1 MKNTHVAIAC
11 DTVKNI
17 PCQYF
22 TQHDTTVSIQQQIHK
37 RINIMINYIPLAT
50 KPDYLPEVNWVRF
63 ADFRDWEEFE
73 GLAYEIPKERIE
85 QALLLLDDP
94 AIYELV
100 ESEMLKDWEDAN
112 ELNKTNLI
120 TEDLKHPIRIAYLIK
135 NIPYKGVHPVSI
147 DNISRSCSKIEDGHH
162 RLLAL
167 EYLGC
172 KYFPVFLGGYVENFP
187 VNSKLPPM
195 EYIACGVSTI
205 RTGFEKITAIFRLCD
220 SESVDGFLMPLAQNA
235 IGKVIE
241 VKTDDSGKYADII
254 MEFNNITQLE
264 VFRWSRQSDCKYK
277 CFFVCKYQ
285 CVDHQHLPLVFGY
298 FDSETPF
305 KTYGDTFPNNQIT
318 KHRDTIFM
326 FDETIFESAQ
336 SFANIADGHNI
347 DVSLIFNLAINVDD

>member
-1 MKNTHVAIAC
+1 MLK
-11 DTVKNI
+11 
-17 PCQYF
+17 
-22 TQHDTTVSIQQQIHK
+22 
-37 RINIMINYIPLAT
+37 YIPLNT
-50 KPDYLPEVNWVRF
+50 KPDYLSEVNWVRF
-63 ADFRDWEEFE
+63 TDFKKWEEFE
-73 GLAYEIPKERIE
+73 GYACEIPKEMLE

-94 AIYELV
+94 VIYELV
-100 ESEMLKDWEDAN
+100 ESEMLKDWEYAVKLR
-112 ELNKTNLI
+112 ETELI
-120 TEDLKHPIRIAYLIK
+120 TDDLKHPIRVAYLVK
-135 NIPYKGVHPVSI
+135 NIPYKGVKPVSI
-147 DNISRSCSKIEDGHH
+147 DNISRSLSKIEDGHH

-220 SESVDGFLMPLAQNA
+220 SESIDGFLMPLAQNA

-241 VKTDDSGKYADII
+241 VKEGDSSKYADII

-285 CVDHQHLPLVFGY
+285 CVDHQRLPLVFGY

-305 KTYGDTFPNNQIT
+305 KTYGDSFPNNQTT
-318 KHRDTIFM
+318 KHRDTIFS
-326 FDETIFESAQ
+326 FDDTIFETAQ
-336 SFANIADGHNI
+336 SFAEMSDNCCI
-347 DVSLIFNLAINVDD
+347 DVGEIFNLAINVDD

>member
-1 MKNTHVAIAC
+1 
-11 DTVKNI
+11 
-17 PCQYF
+17 
-22 TQHDTTVSIQQQIHK
+22 
-37 RINIMINYIPLAT
+37 MIDYIPLAT
-50 KPDYLPEVNWVRF
+50 EQEYLADVSWVRLS
-63 ADFRDWEEFE
+63 DFEEWEEYE
-73 GLAYEIPKERIE
+73 GLAYEISKERLE
-85 QALLLLDDP
+85 KALLLLDDHV
-94 AIYELV
+94 IYELV
-100 ESEMLKDWEDAN
+100 ESEMLKNWEDAN

-120 TEDLKHPIRIAYLIK
+120 AEDLKHPIRIAYLIK
-135 NIPYKGVHPVSI
+135 NIPCKGVHPVSI
-147 DNISRSCSKIEDGHH
+147 DNISMSHSKMEGHH
-162 RLLAL
+162 RLIAL

-172 KYFPVFLGGYVENFP
+172 EYFPAFLDGYVENFP

-220 SESVDGFLMPLAQNA
+220 SESIDGFLMPLAQNA

-241 VKTDDSGKYADII
+241 VKEGDSSKCADII

-285 CVDHQHLPLVFGY
+285 CVDHQRLPLVFGY

-305 KTYGDTFPNNQIT
+305 KAYGDSFPNNQTT
-318 KHRDTIFM
+318 KHRDTIFS
-326 FDETIFESAQ
+326 FDDTIFETAQ
-336 SFANIADGHNI
+336 SFADIADSYNI